1 MTKDERE
8 EYRAKDMFLKGI
20 AIATNEKDNAN
31 HVVRVVLSCW
41 GKYRW
46 NTLVIDN
53 MRIEG
58 EKLGVGSQY
67 VIHEAIVFA
76 ASDKKKAIEKI
87 TGETK

>member
-1 MTKDERE
+1 MTKAERE
-8 EYRAKDMFLKGI
+8 EYRAKDLFLKGI
-20 AIATNEKDNAN
+20 AIATEKKDDAN

-58 EKLGVGSQY
+58 EKLGLGSQY

-76 ASDKKKAIEKI
+76 ASNKKRSIEKI
-87 TGETK
+87 IGETK